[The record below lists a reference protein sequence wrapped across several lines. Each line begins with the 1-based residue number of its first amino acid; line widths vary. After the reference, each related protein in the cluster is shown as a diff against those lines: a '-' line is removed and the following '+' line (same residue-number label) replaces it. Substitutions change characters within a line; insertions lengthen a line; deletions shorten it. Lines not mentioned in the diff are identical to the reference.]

1 MRLKKLLLHG
11 FKSFADHV
19 EITFEDGITGVVGP
33 NGCGKSNIADA
44 VRWVLGEQS
53 AKSLRGAKMED
64 VIFNGTEKRRRLSY
78 CEVTL
83 VFDNEDHAL
92 ALDFAEVQVTR
103 RVYRSGEGEYK
114 INGAA
119 CRLRDIVDLFRD
131 TGIGREGYS
140 LIGQGRIDEILS
152 AKSED
157 RRQVFEEAAGIV
169 KYKARKLDA
178 ERRITHTQENLNRVE
193 DILAELEERV
203 EPLRQQSEAAR
214 EYLQLRDELKVLD
227 LNVFLL
233 RTERYEVRIR
243 ELKQSVEALGESIL
257 EANQALEKQGAERDE
272 AQALLNRYELEAS
285 EKREVVQRLIREVEA
300 GEGAVQ
306 VMRERIAAGEKDRD
320 RIKSQ
325 LSAAAEGGEGIRRQ
339 VEQMTREIDAE
350 ASAIDGAAASLAEK
364 EQALSRSESELSDLE
379 ERSEGAKQQIIQ
391 SMNRLSDVRSQRA
404 RLSAMKTALENQI
417 EAMQADRE
425 HEQSGVIALG
435 EHVESARSILEE
447 ETARK
452 QELDRQ
458 VAEMQDRVQALGDE
472 SQQLQQHVTRLQS
485 ERQQRDSRLKLLR
498 EMQRDYEGYTN
509 AVKQVLM
516 QARRQQGG
524 ALASDG
530 AGDGSGPRG
539 KGVHGVV
546 ADLIHV
552 PARLERAMDM
562 VLGGALQNIV
572 VDRDEDAKRMI
583 EYLRVNR
590 FGRATFL
597 PIASVRGRTLSPQER
612 SVLTMPGCIGLA
624 SELIE
629 FDPIYQGVVD
639 NLLGRTVVAE
649 NLATGI
655 AIQRAARYQLRLVTI
670 EGDVM
675 HSGGSMTG
683 GSVQSRMTSLLSR
696 AREIEES
703 EQALKKIDAE
713 FTASREKYAKLEDD
727 RGQLKRERGELY
739 DELHRQEVAVARAEA
754 QLKAALEEQDS
765 NNQRVARMEAERD
778 RLRAQL
784 SDVTESLTTLDTQQ
798 QSAESSTDNRQAEV
812 KRLSE
817 EIYRLRGETDALR
830 ETVNEER
837 VSLAS
842 RRRGLEAD
850 IAARD
855 RLSSQAED
863 ADRLRTES
871 EAALA
876 ECRNALEKNAA
887 LLESDVE
894 NLHQSKVQLDAAREA
909 FDASDGLRTGVQKQL
924 QQLAERIDALRADL
938 DDFSDRHH
946 RSELQLQRVEGEF
959 KQIQDRIWEDYELTY
974 AGAEPFR
981 QQDFKLTESE
991 RRITAIRQR
1000 IRAMG
1005 TVNVAALDEYRH
1017 TVERVEAL
1025 STQRDDLLK
1034 AQADLENIVAE
1045 LEAKMEKQFKTQFA
1059 LMNENFQ
1066 RTFVR
1071 LFGGGKAE
1079 LRLTDPS
1086 DALNCGIEIVAQP
1099 PGKKLQMLS
1108 LLSGGERALTA
1119 IAILFAIL
1127 DLKPTPFCILDEIE
1141 AALDDANIDTYA
1153 DYLKAYSENT
1163 QFIVITHRKGTMERC
1178 DALYGVVMEEKGIS
1192 KTVSVKL
1199 NEAV

>member
-1 MRLKKLLLHG
+1 MRLKKLVLHG

-19 EITFEDGITGVVGP
+19 EITFENGITGVVGP
-33 NGCGKSNIADA
+33 NGCGKSNISDA

-53 AKSLRGAKMED
+53 AKSLRGSKMED

-83 VFDNEDHAL
+83 VFENEDHAL
-92 ALDFAEVQVTR
+92 AIDFAEVQVTR

-119 CRLRDIVDLFRD
+119 CRLKDIVDLFRD
-131 TGIGREGYS
+131 TGIGKDGYS

-169 KYKARKLDA
+169 KYKARKQDA
-178 ERRITHTQENLNRVE
+178 EKRIAHTQDNLNRVE
-193 DILAELEERV
+193 DILSELESRV

-227 LNVFLL
+227 LNVFLV
-233 RTERYEVRIR
+233 RTERYEERIKD
-243 ELKQSVEALGESIL
+243 LKASVETLGESIL
-257 EANQALEKQGAERDE
+257 EANRALETRGAERVR
-272 AQALLNRYELEAS
+272 AQAQLDQYEMEAS

-306 VMRERIAAGEKDRD
+306 VMRERIAAGEKERD
-320 RIKSQ
+320 RLTGQ
-325 LSAAAEGGEGIRRQ
+325 RAAASEGGEGIRRQ
-339 VEQMTREIDAE
+339 IDQMTKSIALQTQVIGQDADALTEQE
-350 ASAIDGAAASLAEK
+350 ARLAGAETKLTEM
-364 EQALSRSESELSDLE
+364 EQRSDQ
-379 ERSEGAKQQIIQ
+379 AKQQIIQ
-391 SMNRLSDVRSQRA
+391 AMNRLGDVKSQRA
-404 RLSAMKTALENQI
+404 RLGAMQTALTDRLGGME
-417 EAMQADRE
+417 ADRSR
-425 HEQSGVIALG
+425 EQTGVDALG
-435 EHVESARSILEE
+435 AHVQSARDLLESE
-447 ETARK
+447 SQRK
-452 QELDRQ
+452 AELDEQ
-458 VAEMQDRVQALGDE
+458 VAELQARVQSLGDQ
-472 SQQLQQHVTRLQS
+472 SQQLQQRVTRLQT
-485 ERQQRDSRLKLLR
+485 ERQQRDSRLKLLK
-498 EMQRDYEGYTN
+498 EMQRDYEGYN
-509 AVKQVLM
+509 NSVKQVLM
-516 QARRQQGG
+516 QARRIPD
-524 ALASDG
+524 S
-530 AGDGSGPRG
+530 
-539 KGVHGVV
+539 GVHGVV

-552 PARLERAMDM
+552 PARLERALDM

-583 EYLRVNR
+583 EYLRKNR

-597 PIASVRGRTLSPQER
+597 PISSVRGRTLAPQER
-612 SVLTMPGCIGLA
+612 NVLAMPGCVGLA

-629 FDPIYQGVVD
+629 FDPKYQGVMD

-649 NLATGI
+649 NLDYGI
-655 AIQRAARYQLRLVTI
+655 AIQRAGRYQFRLVTL

-696 AREIEES
+696 TREIEET
-703 EQALKKIDAE
+703 EAALRNIETE
-713 FTASREKYAKLEDD
+713 FAAAREKYASLEEQ
-727 RGQLKRERGELY
+727 RGSLKRDRGELY

-754 QLKAALEEQDS
+754 QLNAALEEQNS
-765 NNQRVARMEAERD
+765 NNRRVQRMEDERA
-778 RLRAQL
+778 RLSAQL
-784 SDVTESLTTLDTQQ
+784 ADVTQSLEALNEQQ
-798 QSAESSTDNRQAEV
+798 ASAESSTEDRQAEV
-812 KRLSE
+812 RRLSDAL
-817 EIYRLRGETDALR
+817 YHLRGETESLR
-830 ETVNEER
+830 AAVGEAR
-837 VSLAS
+837 IQLAS
-842 RRRGLEAD
+842 RRKGLEAD
-850 IAARD
+850 TANRD
-855 RLSSQAED
+855 RLTSEAQDTEKL
-863 ADRLRTES
+863 LRDS
-871 EAALA
+871 EAALS
-876 ECRNALEKNAA
+876 ECVKALENNAA
-887 LLESDVE
+887 LLEKDLE
-894 NLHQSKVQLDAAREA
+894 KLAADREGLNAARTA
-909 FDASDGLRTGVQKQL
+909 FDAVDGKRTSAQRQL
-924 QQLAERIDALRADL
+924 QTLGEQIDALRKDL
-938 DDFSDRHH
+938 DDFSDKHH
-946 RSELQLQRVEGEF
+946 RAELQLARVEGEF

-981 QQDFKLTESE
+981 QADFKLTESE
-991 RRITAIRQR
+991 KRIATIRQR

-1005 TVNVAALDEYRH
+1005 TVNVAAVDEYRQ
-1017 TVERVEAL
+1017 TVERVQEMTA
-1025 STQRDDLLK
+1025 QRDDLLK
-1034 AQADLENIVAE
+1034 AQADLEGIVAE
-1045 LEAKMEKQFKTQFA
+1045 LETKMEKQFREQFY
-1059 LMNENFQ
+1059 LMNDNFQ
-1066 RTFVR
+1066 RTFVK

-1079 LRLTDPS
+1079 LRLADPA
-1086 DALNCGIEIVAQP
+1086 DALNCGIDIVAQP

-1178 DALYGVVMEEKGIS
+1178 DALYGVVMEEKGVS

>member
-1 MRLKKLLLHG
+1 MRLKKLIIHG

-33 NGCGKSNIADA
+33 NGCGKSNISDA

-64 VIFNGTEKRRRLSY
+64 VIFNGTEQRRRLAY

-92 ALDFAEVQVTR
+92 SIDFAEVSVTR

-131 TGIGREGYS
+131 TGIGKDGYS

-169 KYKARKLDA
+169 KYKSRKLDA
-178 ERRITHTQENLNRVE
+178 QKRIQHTQENLNRVE
-193 DILAELEERV
+193 DILSELEDRV
-203 EPLRQQSEAAR
+203 EPLKEQSEKAR
-214 EYLQLRDELKVLD
+214 EYLTLRDELKGLD
-227 LNVFLL
+227 LNVFLV

-243 ELKQSVEALGESIL
+243 ELKESVQTLGESIL
-257 EANQALEKQGAERDE
+257 QANQELEKQSAQRDQAQEQLNVFEVESSER
-272 AQALLNRYELEAS
+272 
-285 EKREVVQRLIREVEA
+285 RETVQQLIREVEA
-300 GEGAVQ
+300 SEGAVQ
-306 VMRERIAAGEKDRD
+306 VMRERIAAGQRERD
-320 RIKSQ
+320 RIQSERA
-325 LSAAAEGGEGIRRQ
+325 SAGEGKEGIRRQ
-339 VEQMTREIDAE
+339 IEQMSAQIEAETAALREAE
-350 ASAIDGAAASLAEK
+350 ANLAQR
-364 EQALSRSESELSDLE
+364 EQALAESEKRLAELE
-379 ERSEGAKQQIIQ
+379 EASENAKQQIIQ
-391 SMNRLSDVRSQRA
+391 AMNRLGDVRSQRA
-404 RLSAMKTALENQI
+404 RLSAMQTALENQLKSM
-417 EAMQADRE
+417 EADRARE
-425 HEQSGVIALG
+425 ETGSEALNA
-435 EHVESARSILEE
+435 HVQSARELLDTEN
-447 ETARK
+447 ARK
-452 QELDRQ
+452 AELNRQ
-458 VAEMQDRVQALGDE
+458 AEQMQTRVQALGE
-472 SQQLQQHVTRLQS
+472 QS
-485 ERQQRDSRLKLLR
+485 SALSDRVARMQNERQQRDSRLKLLR
-498 EMQRDYEGYTN
+498 EMQRDYEGYN
-509 AVKQVLM
+509 NSVKQVLM
-516 QARRQQGG
+516 QARRLGG
-524 ALASDG
+524 AA
-530 AGDGSGPRG
+530 
-539 KGVHGVV
+539 GVHGVV

-583 EYLRVNR
+583 EYLRANR

-597 PIASVRGRTLSPQER
+597 PISSVRGRTLSPQER
-612 SVLTMPGCIGLA
+612 NVLSMPGCVGLA
-624 SELIE
+624 SELVE
-629 FDPIYQGVVD
+629 FDPKYQGVID

-649 NLATGI
+649 DLTAGI
-655 AIQRAARYQLRLVTI
+655 AIQRAGRYQFRLVTL

-683 GSVQSRMTSLLSR
+683 GSVQSRVTSLLSR
-696 AREIEES
+696 TREIEES
-703 EQALKKIDAE
+703 EMALKKLETQFAE
-713 FTASREKYAKLEDD
+713 AREQYAAIEEE
-727 RGQLKRERGELY
+727 RSGLKRERGELY
-739 DELHRQEVAVARAEA
+739 DELHKQEVICARAEA
-754 QLKAALEEQDS
+754 QLNAALDEQNS
-765 NNQRVARMEAERD
+765 NNQRVARSAAERE

-784 SDVTESLTTLDTQQ
+784 EDVTGSLSALDEQQ
-798 QSAESSTDNRQAEV
+798 QSAESSTDDRQAQV
-812 KRLSE
+812 KRLSG
-817 EIYRLRGETDALR
+817 EIYQLRGETEALR
-830 ETVNEER
+830 DEVSGSR
-837 VSLAS
+837 VQLAS
-842 RRRGLEAD
+842 RRRGLEAAVSD
-850 IAARD
+850 RD
-855 RLSSQAED
+855 RLSNQAENVEKLM
-863 ADRLRTES
+863 AES
-871 EAALA
+871 EIALRDCVA
-876 ECRNALEKNAA
+876 ELEKNAA
-887 LLESDVE
+887 LLEKDIETLSS
-894 NLHQSKVQLDAAREA
+894 NKAALDTAREA
-909 FDASDGLRTGVQKQL
+909 FNAADERRTGVQKQL
-924 QQLAERIDALRADL
+924 QVLAEQIDALRANL

-946 RSELQLQRVEGEF
+946 RSELQLARVEAEF

-981 QQDFKLTESE
+981 QPDFKLTESE
-991 RRITAIRQR
+991 KRIAVIRQR

-1005 TVNVAALDEYRH
+1005 TVNVAALDEYRR
-1017 TVERVEAL
+1017 TVERVEEMTA
-1025 STQRDDLLK
+1025 QRDDLLK
-1034 AQADLENIVAE
+1034 AQADLEGIVAE
-1045 LEAKMEKQFKTQFA
+1045 LEDKMEKQFKEQFT

-1079 LRLTDPS
+1079 LRLADPK
-1086 DALNCGIEIVAQP
+1086 DALNCGIDIVAQP

-1178 DALYGVVMEEKGIS
+1178 DALYGVVMEEKGVS

>member
-1 MRLKKLLLHG
+1 MRLKKLILHG

-33 NGCGKSNIADA
+33 NGCGKSNISDA

-53 AKSLRGAKMED
+53 AKSLRGSKMED
-64 VIFNGTEKRRRLSY
+64 VIFNGTEQRRRLSY

-83 VFDNEDHAL
+83 IFDNEDHAL
-92 ALDFAEVQVTR
+92 SIDFAEVQVTR

-119 CRLRDIVDLFRD
+119 CRLKDIVDLFRD
-131 TGIGREGYS
+131 TGIGRDGYS

-152 AKSED
+152 QKSED

-178 ERRITHTQENLNRVE
+178 EKRIAHTQDNLNRVE
-193 DILAELEERV
+193 DILSELEERV
-203 EPLRQQSEAAR
+203 APLKEQAEAAR
-214 EYLQLRDELKVLD
+214 EYLQLRDELKILD
-227 LNVFLL
+227 LNVFLV
-233 RTERYEVRIR
+233 RTERYEARIR
-243 ELKQSVEALGESIL
+243 ELKASVESLGESIL
-257 EANQALEKQGAERDE
+257 QANQALEKQGAERDA
-272 AQALLNRYELEAS
+272 AQARLDALELEAS
-285 EKREVVQRLIREVEA
+285 EKREAVQRLIREVEA

-306 VMRERIAAGEKDRD
+306 VMRERIAAGEKERD
-320 RIKSQ
+320 RLTAQ
-325 LSAAAEGGEGIRRQ
+325 RAAAAEGGEGIRRQ
-339 VEQMTREIDAE
+339 IDQMSRSIALETQIVET
-350 ASAIDGAAASLAEK
+350 ASASLAEREK
-364 EQALSRSESELSDLE
+364 ALSDSEAQLSDLE
-379 ERSEGAKQQIIQ
+379 ARSENAKQQIIQ
-391 SMNRLSDVRSQRA
+391 AMNRLGDVRSQRA
-404 RLSAMKTALENQI
+404 RLSAMQTALQNQLDS
-417 EAMQADRE
+417 MQADRDR
-425 HEQSGVIALG
+425 EQTGVEALG
-435 EHVESARSILEE
+435 EHVAAARALLDD

-452 QELDRQ
+452 AELDRQ
-458 VAEMQDRVQALGDE
+458 VTDMQNRVQALGDQV
-472 SQQLQQHVTRLQS
+472 QQLSQHVTRLQT
-485 ERQQRDSRLKLLR
+485 EQQQRDSRLRLLR

-516 QARRQQGG
+516 QSKRLGG
-524 ALASDG
+524 A
-530 AGDGSGPRG
+530 
-539 KGVHGVV
+539 GVHGVV

-552 PARLERAMDM
+552 PARLERALDM

-583 EYLRVNR
+583 EYLRQNR

-597 PIASVRGRTLSPQER
+597 PIGSVRGRTLNPQER
-612 SVLTMPGCIGLA
+612 NVLAMPGCVGLA

-629 FDPIYQGVVD
+629 FDPKYQGVID

-649 NLATGI
+649 NLAAGI
-655 AIQRAARYQLRLVTI
+655 AIQRAGRYQFRLVTL

-696 AREIEES
+696 SREIEES
-703 EQALKKIDAE
+703 ELALKKIEAAFAE
-713 FTASREKYAKLEDD
+713 ARDRHANIEDE
-727 RGQLKRERGELY
+727 RNSLKRERGELY
-739 DELHRQEVAVARAEA
+739 DELHKQEVAVARAEA
-754 QLKAALEEQDS
+754 QLNAALEEQDS
-765 NNQRVARMEAERD
+765 NNQRVQRMEGERE

-784 SDVTESLTTLDTQQ
+784 EDVTASLKELDARQ
-798 QSAESSTDNRQAEV
+798 QSAESSHEDKQAEV
-812 KRLSE
+812 KKLSDQLF
-817 EIYRLRGETDALR
+817 RLRTDTEALR
-830 ETVNEER
+830 AEVGEQR
-837 VSLAS
+837 VQLAA

-850 IAARD
+850 TLSRD
-855 RLSSQAED
+855 QLASQAENTEKLL
-863 ADRLRTES
+863 AES
-871 EAALA
+871 EAALS
-876 ECRNALEKNAA
+876 ECLNELEKNAA
-887 LLESDVE
+887 LLEQDIA
-894 NLHQSKVQLDAAREA
+894 NLDKSKQALDIVRADFDAA
-909 FDASDGLRTGVQKQL
+909 DGRRTGVQKQL
-924 QQLAERIDALRADL
+924 QTLNEQIDKLRGDL

-946 RSELQLQRVEGEF
+946 RSEIQLTRVEGEF
-959 KQIQDRIWEDYELTY
+959 KQIQDRIWEDYELSY
-974 AGAEPFR
+974 AGAESFR
-981 QQDFKLTESE
+981 QPDFKLTESE
-991 RRITAIRQR
+991 KRISAIRAR

-1005 TVNVAALDEYRH
+1005 TVNVAAVDEYRR
-1017 TVERVEAL
+1017 TVDRVEEL
-1025 STQRDDLLK
+1025 TTQRDDLLK
-1034 AQADLENIVAE
+1034 AQADLEGIVAE
-1045 LEAKMEKQFKTQFA
+1045 LESRMEKQFREQFT
-1059 LMNENFQ
+1059 LMNANFQ
-1066 RTFVR
+1066 RTFVK

-1079 LRLTDPS
+1079 LRLTDPA

-1153 DYLKAYSENT
+1153 DYLKSYSENT

-1178 DALYGVVMEEKGIS
+1178 DALYGVVMEEKGVS